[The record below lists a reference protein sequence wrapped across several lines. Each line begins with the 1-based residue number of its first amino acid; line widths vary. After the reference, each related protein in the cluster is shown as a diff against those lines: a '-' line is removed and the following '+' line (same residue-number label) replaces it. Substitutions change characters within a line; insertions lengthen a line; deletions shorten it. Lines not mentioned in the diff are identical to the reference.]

1 MTIKVLLIDDH
12 QLFLAGLK
20 DILSHETDL
29 EILGT
34 GNSGLEAV
42 ELAREL
48 DPHVIVMDVT
58 MPDLNG
64 IKATRKIL
72 ETNPDIRI
80 LALSMH
86 ANKRFISEMLVS
98 GAKGYM
104 LKESNR
110 EDFLQAIRTVASG
123 EVFLSPHVASI
134 VVEEYSRLLNSSGH
148 TALPEL
154 SSREMEVL
162 KLLVDGY
169 NTKAIASE
177 LNISKNTVD
186 THRRRILDKLD
197 CQNIA
202 ELTRL
207 ALREGL
213 VGLEE

>member
-29 EILGT
+29 EILGK
-34 GNSGLEAV
+34 GNSGLEAIQMAQD
-42 ELAREL
+42 LGP
-48 DPHVIVMDVT
+48 DVIVMDVT

-64 IKATRKIL
+64 IKATQKIL
-72 ETNPDIRI
+72 ENDPSIKI

-110 EDFLQAIRTVASG
+110 EDFLQAIRTVSSG
-123 EVFLSPHVASI
+123 EIYLSPQVASI
-134 VVEEYSRLLNSSGH
+134 VVEEYTRLLSSSGH
-148 TALPEL
+148 SALPEL

-162 KLLVDGY
+162 KLLVDGF

-177 LNISKNTVD
+177 LKISKNTVD